1 MFSGRF
7 SPYLTADW
15 EKVHRE
21 FWGVL
26 KSQKP
31 KNGDVGWIKR
41 TTFVLFNQTVQG
53 GFNLILQNL
62 FFLCSYWPGFRVKK
76 VSMNKINVLA
86 AITSFVWKSTATCK
100 QLFCFIAV
108 LQFSFCSGWKPR
120 VPQR

>member
-41 TTFVLFNQTVQG
+41 TTFVLFNQTVLG
-53 GFNLILQNL
+53 GFNLIL
-62 FFLCSYWPGFRVKK
+62 RKK
-76 VSMNKINVLA
+76 KNFVHIGQVLE
-86 AITSFVWKSTATCK
+86 
-100 QLFCFIAV
+100 
-108 LQFSFCSGWKPR
+108 
-120 VPQR
+120 